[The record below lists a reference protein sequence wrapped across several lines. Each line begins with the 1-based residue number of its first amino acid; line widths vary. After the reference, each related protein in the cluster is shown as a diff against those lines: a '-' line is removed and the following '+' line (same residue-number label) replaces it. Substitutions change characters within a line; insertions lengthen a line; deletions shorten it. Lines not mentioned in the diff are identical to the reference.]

1 MWIESFMIVYKSL
14 MISLKEIKKEHKKLE
29 SITRKTTKKRLN
41 DRASDSWRSLREL
54 KKMKLK
60 LKDQIHQL
68 KN

>member
-1 MWIESFMIVYKSL
+1 MWIESFVIVYKSL

-29 SITRKTTKKRLN
+29 SVTRKTTKKRLN
-41 DRASDSWRSLREL
+41 DRASDSWKSLREL

-60 LKDQIHQL
+60 LKDQINQL

>member
-1 MWIESFMIVYKSL
+1 

-29 SITRKTTKKRLN
+29 SVTRKTTKKRLN
-41 DRASDSWRSLREL
+41 DRASDSWKSLREL

>member
-1 MWIESFMIVYKSL
+1 ML
-14 MISLKEIKKEHKKLE
+14 SLKEIKKEHKRLE

-41 DRASDSWRSLREL
+41 DRASDSWKSLREL

-60 LKDQIHQL
+60 LNDQIHQL

>member
-1 MWIESFMIVYKSL
+1 MWIESFMIVCKSL

-41 DRASDSWRSLREL
+41 DRASDSWKSLREL

-60 LKDQIHQL
+60 LKDQINQL

>member
-60 LKDQIHQL
+60 LKDQINQL

>member
-1 MWIESFMIVYKSL
+1 MIVYKSL

-60 LKDQIHQL
+60 LKDQINQL